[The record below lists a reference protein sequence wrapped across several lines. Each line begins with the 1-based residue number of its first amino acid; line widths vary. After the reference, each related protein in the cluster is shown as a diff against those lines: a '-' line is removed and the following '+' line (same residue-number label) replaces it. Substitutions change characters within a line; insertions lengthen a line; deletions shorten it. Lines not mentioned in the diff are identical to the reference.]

1 MLEYNLTVIL
11 DSMKQYGF
19 AILNNLPSGL
29 LTALRAEAAAALEQ
43 AEAAACAD
51 RGASIQDVAQQ
62 M

>member
-1 MLEYNLTVIL
+1 MLECNLPVIL
-11 DSMKQYGF
+11 DSMQQYGF

-29 LTALRAEAAAALEQ
+29 LTALQAEAAAALEQ

-51 RGASIQDVAQQ
+51 GGASIQDIARQ